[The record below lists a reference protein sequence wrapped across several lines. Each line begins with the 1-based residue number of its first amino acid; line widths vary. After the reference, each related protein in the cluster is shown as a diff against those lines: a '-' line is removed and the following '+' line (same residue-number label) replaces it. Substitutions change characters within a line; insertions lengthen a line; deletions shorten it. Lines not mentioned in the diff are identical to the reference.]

1 MCMKKINTIF
11 FLILFVVAYSCS
23 KDETTLNTEVLTAT
37 DCVSLNGLGN
47 LYPLAENPIFT
58 TVTNTNLDDE
68 SLVSIINFGNEIR
81 VYPYEYTFKH
91 EVINDTY
98 NNAKFAFTYCP
109 LTKSAV
115 AFKTETNFRASG
127 YLLNDN
133 LIPWD
138 EKTQSFWS
146 QMLGKGLECSGNESV
161 FTTLQVVETKWSTV
175 KSYFLDAKVL
185 TDHFVKKTASESTK
199 QRTFSNSPNIGEQVF
214 GIITNIIKPG
224 SSPKVSIFR
233 YSDFNTQSRFNISV
247 LSKNYIL
254 CGNEEK
260 RIINAF
266 NVNNVDDYVSLDNT
280 QFPYV
285 LEDKK
290 GVKYTILGTGTDG
303 SQLTKAKFSYVALW
317 GAWTRFYSDFTFI

>member
-1 MCMKKINTIF
+1 MKKIKGSF
-11 FLILFVVAYSCS
+11 FLMLFVAIYSCS
-23 KDETTLNTEVLTAT
+23 QDETTLNTQVLTAS

-47 LYPLAENPIFT
+47 LYPLAENPRFT
-58 TVTNTNLDDE
+58 TVSNTNLDDE
-68 SLVSIINFGNEIR
+68 SLVSIINFGDEIR
-81 VYPYEYTFKH
+81 VYPYDYTFRH
-91 EVINDTY
+91 EVINDSY
-98 NNAKFAFTYCP
+98 NGIKFAFTYCP

-161 FTTLQVVETKWSTV
+161 LATIQVVETKWSTV
-175 KSYFLDAKVL
+175 KSYFSDAKVL
-185 TDHFVKKTASESTK
+185 TDDFVKKSGIKSENERYSII
-199 QRTFSNSPNIGEQVF
+199 SPEIGEQVF
-214 GIITNIIKPG
+214 GIVTNIIKPG
-224 SSPKVSIFR
+224 SSPEVSILR
-233 YSDFNTQSRFNISV
+233 YSDFKTLSRFNISV
-247 LSKNYIL
+247 LSKNYII

-266 NVNNVDDYVSLDNT
+266 NVANIDAYDTLDTT

-290 GVKYTILGTGTDG
+290 GVKYTILGIGTDG
-303 SQLTKAKFSYVALW
+303 SQLPKAKFSYVALW
-317 GAWTRFYSDFTFI
+317 GAWKRFYNDFTFL

>member
-1 MCMKKINTIF
+1 MKKIIRSF
-11 FLILFVVAYSCS
+11 FLILFVIINACS
-23 KDETTLNTEVLTAT
+23 NNENTLNTEVLTAT
-37 DCVSLNGLGN
+37 DCVSLDGLGN
-47 LYPLAENPIFT
+47 LYPLAENPKFT
-58 TVTNTNLDDE
+58 TVSNTNLDDE

-91 EVINDTY
+91 EVINDSY
-98 NNAKFAFTYCP
+98 NNIKFAFTYCP

-115 AFKTETNFRASG
+115 AFKTDTNFRASG

-138 EKTQSFWS
+138 EKTQSYWS
-146 QMLGKGLECSGNESV
+146 QMLGKGLECTGNETV
-161 FTTLQVVETKWSTV
+161 FETLQVVETKWSTV
-175 KSYFLDAKVL
+175 KNYFLEAKVL
-185 TDHFVKKTASESTK
+185 TDDFVKKTASQSTK
-199 QRTFSNSPNIGEQVF
+199 QNVLSNSPNIGEQVF
-214 GIITNIIKPG
+214 GIVTNIIKPG
-224 SSPKVSIFR
+224 SSPKVSILK
-233 YSDFNTQSRFNISV
+233 YSDFKAVSRVDISV
-247 LSKNYIL
+247 LTKNYIL
-254 CGNEEK
+254 CGDEEK

-266 NVNNVDDYVSLDNT
+266 NVNNVDDYVSLDKT

-285 LEDKK
+285 IRDKN